1 MHLEVSAKRLFGIS
15 DSGSQNCM
23 CELNKRTYIMSQQ
36 GHTLVICSY
45 LDEIRARE
53 VAQLLESL
61 PRILA

>member
-1 MHLEVSAKRLFGIS
+1 MHLEVSPKRLFGIS

-53 VAQLLESL
+53 VSSVVRE
-61 PRILA
+61 LA